1 VSKKVRE
8 LGMWLT
14 LEHTEI
20 LCLAARYDVT
30 YRFEDHVEDE
40 PEEAPRKRRWIPV
53 IVVLGLAV
61 TGSASALLW
70 HAYGSN
76 LPIFPSFGS
85 TAPAAAGDKVVMLKD
100 LQAFQQQITSQ
111 TQAAAQLLG
120 SQQAEIKR
128 LSEQITALGTKL
140 DTLQRS
146 VTSVQAAP
154 PAANPIKPAPVP
166 LPPVRKKPAP
176 KPVEEPPADAPS
188 PSGR

>member
-1 VSKKVRE
+1 
-8 LGMWLT
+8 
-14 LEHTEI
+14 
-20 LCLAARYDVT
+20 VT
-30 YRFEDHVEDE
+30 YQFGDHVEDE

-70 HAYGSN
+70 HAYGSK
-76 LPIFPSFGS
+76 LPIFSSFGS

-100 LQAFQQQITSQ
+100 LQAFQQQITGQ

-128 LSEQITALGTKL
+128 LSEQMTALGTKL

-154 PAANPIKPAPVP
+154 PAPIPIKPAPVP